1 MTEGTGNVENVRSLN
16 ITQASHGPTRRR
28 TQQERREQTR
38 RALIAAVLDLTTS
51 GAAFDG
57 LSLRQVTQGAR
68 VAPSAFYRYFS
79 SMDDLGLAVVEEC
92 FRRLRSPLAGASS
105 VDNSASPG
113 SIVKKGVRMLCEYV
127 TQDHRHLAFV
137 ARQRAAGNPVLRRAV
152 RQEIRLLTSQM
163 ATFLARFDP
172 LNRWSVRDVE
182 MLASL
187 IVVTLTSGIDSML
200 EILTSDRSDP
210 NSPELQGVAV
220 GLQRQVFFILGAVP
234 AWRST

>member
-1 MTEGTGNVENVRSLN
+1 M
-16 ITQASHGPTRRR
+16 
-28 TQQERREQTR
+28 
-38 RALIAAVLDLTTS
+38 
-51 GAAFDG
+51 
-57 LSLRQVTQGAR
+57 
-68 VAPSAFYRYFS
+68 
-79 SMDDLGLAVVEEC
+79 
-92 FRRLRSPLAGASS
+92 
-105 VDNSASPG
+105 
-113 SIVKKGVRMLCEYV
+113 
-127 TQDHRHLAFV
+127 
-137 ARQRAAGNPVLRRAV
+137 